1 MTVRNHLLPI
11 LCYALGGPEP
21 CLPDTSEEWQTLL
34 DSAVRHRV
42 EGIVCQTLYKLPA
55 FETLSPAWKTPLVS
69 RSRAISV
76 TQTRKTVDFLSLI
89 CFLAERN
96 LFPLVVKG
104 IVCRSLWQDPELRP
118 SGDEDLL
125 IHPEELPA
133 YREALAEYGMTALSS
148 SESEATYHA
157 PNTGLL
163 IEIHTCLFPENH
175 KVIGSM
181 NRFFSD
187 VFTTAETHTVEGI
200 PLRVPDPTLHLLYL
214 FLHALKHFLY
224 SGVGIRQLCDITLF
238 AERFGSVICWD
249 TIRAAMDELNATVW
263 YSSILAICRDRLA
276 LVPESAH
283 LPLAHFDH
291 AIDTE
296 PLLNDILSGAVYG
309 ADGAARLHS
318 GNITL
323 SAAEGIDHRSSLLR
337 TLFPPLSAMKKRYP
351 YLQRFPILLPYS
363 WLARAVSYHKE
374 VTSEGDNVTE
384 SLAIGK
390 RRADLLTRYGL
401 TPNRKKGVSDL

>member
-1 MTVRNHLLPI
+1 MTVRNHLLPL

-21 CLPDTSEEWQTLL
+21 RLPDTSEEWQTLL
-34 DSAVRHRV
+34 DTAARHRV
-42 EGIVCQTLYKLPA
+42 EGIICQTLYKLPA
-55 FETLSPAWKTPLVS
+55 FETLSPAWKTPLVA
-69 RSRAISV
+69 RSRAISI
-76 TQTRKTVDFLSLI
+76 TQTRKTADFLSLI
-89 CFLAERN
+89 CFLAERG
-96 LFPLVVKG
+96 LSPLVVKG

-125 IHPEELPA
+125 IHPAELPA
-133 YREALAEYGMTALSS
+133 YREALTEYGMTAMAV

-163 IEIHTCLFPENH
+163 IEIHTCLFPGSH

-181 NRFFSD
+181 NRFFSN

-200 PLRVPDPTLHLLYL
+200 PLRVPEPTLHLLYL

-238 AERFGSVICWD
+238 AERFGAVIRWD
-249 TIRAAMDELNATVW
+249 VIKAAMDELNATVW
-263 YSSILAICRDRLA
+263 YSSILVICRDHLA
-276 LVPESAH
+276 LVPETAH
-283 LPLAHFDH
+283 LPRSHFDH

-309 ADGAARLHS
+309 ADGAARLNS

-323 SAAEGIDHRSSLLR
+323 SAAEGIGRHSSLLR
-337 TLFPPLSAMKKRYP
+337 TLFPPISIMKKRYP
-351 YLQRFPILLPYS
+351 YLQRFPFLLPYS

-374 VTSEGDNVTE
+374 VTSEGNDVTE
-384 SLAIGK
+384 SLTIGK
-390 RRADLLTRYGL
+390 RRADLLTHYGL
-401 TPNRKKGVSDL
+401 TPNRKKGVSDI